1 MLKNKCQNFWLLIL
15 STLASSEFWL
25 LDLATRQVVKPQS
38 QVHPKAFAT
47 HSQLTCDL
55 QKFSRLISRLASRKT
70 PKNSFLK
77 CFSWE
82 TCFKPLPSS
91 LKPAFQ
97 YFYIKTQS
105 IWMVFHSTN
114 SFKVILNSFAI
125 FLATRSGYSREY
137 RVLATCFGDPP
148 SREFIQKLSWLT
160 SHETSKN
167 SFLKCFSWETCFK
180 PLSSSLK
187 PLFQYFYIKT
197 QSIWMV
203 FHSINI
209 SKVILNS
216 FHWFGSLDYVLE
228 TFVLLV
234 GIFIIRVGKLN
245 FCQFFVWDWFLLM
258 ICFGCW
264 PIIGKKNMY

>member
-1 MLKNKCQNFWLLIL
+1 MLKNKCKN
-15 STLASSEFWL
+15 FWL
-25 LDLATRQVVKPQS
+25 LDLATRPVVKPQS

-55 QKFSRLISRLASRKT
+55 QKFLRLISWLASHKT

-125 FLATRSGYSREY
+125 FLATCFGDLQAARSNHDFWRLI
-137 RVLATCFGDPP
+137 LATCKLRDPVTSLHKMV
-148 SREFIQKLSWLT
+148 SRLSSQLA
-160 SHETSKN
+160 SCELPKN
-167 SFLKCFSWETCFK
+167 SFLKSFSWENCFK
-180 PLSSSLK
+180 PLPSSFKL
-187 PLFQYFYIKT
+187 LFQYFYIKT
-197 QSIWMV
+197 
-203 FHSINI
+203 
-209 SKVILNS
+209 
-216 FHWFGSLDYVLE
+216 
-228 TFVLLV
+228 
-234 GIFIIRVGKLN
+234 
-245 FCQFFVWDWFLLM
+245 
-258 ICFGCW
+258 
-264 PIIGKKNMY
+264 